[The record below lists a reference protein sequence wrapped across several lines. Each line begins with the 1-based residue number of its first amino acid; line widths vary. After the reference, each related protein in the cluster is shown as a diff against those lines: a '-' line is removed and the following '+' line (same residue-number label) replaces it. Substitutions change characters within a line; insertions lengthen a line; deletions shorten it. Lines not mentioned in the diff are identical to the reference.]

1 MTGPELLQDLP
12 HHQFLFKFTEPARTW
27 DTYILTIAPKVP
39 KGSYPML
46 HTPFND
52 ARNLLHTG
60 GSKKERKDKTE
71 TQVRPANTQRLRQE
85 ITSVFRL
92 SDFSYRPKTN
102 LGLVLF

>member
-27 DTYILTIAPKVP
+27 DTYILTHRDMPHGIYLTIAPKVP

-71 TQVRPANTQRLRQE
+71 TQVRPANTGYEGWRKSCKVQY
-85 ITSVFRL
+85 SP
-92 SDFSYRPKTN
+92 S
-102 LGLVLF
+102 